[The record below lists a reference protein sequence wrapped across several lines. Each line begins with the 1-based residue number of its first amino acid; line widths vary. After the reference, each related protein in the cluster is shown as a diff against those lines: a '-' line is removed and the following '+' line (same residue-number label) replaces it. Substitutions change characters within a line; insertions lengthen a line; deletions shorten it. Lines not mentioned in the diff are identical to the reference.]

1 MYMCVFLYM
10 FVCMCV
16 RVRERV
22 RARVRAVYVYV
33 YVYVCVYLCVYV
45 HVYVDVYMY
54 MYVYMSSGQWGKLH
68 SWQGKQRKPEEART
82 RKRLFDMITVLQNI
96 LPRVRCLY
104 FVLTFVLDGS

>member
-1 MYMCVFLYM
+1 MYVYVFVSVCVF
-10 FVCMCV
+10 VN
-16 RVRERV
+16 
-22 RARVRAVYVYV
+22 VYVHVYVLMYV

-54 MYVYMSSGQWGKLH
+54 MYMSSGQWGKLH
-68 SWQGKQRKPEEART
+68 SWQREQRKPEETRT

-96 LPRVRCLY
+96 LPRVRCLTLL